1 MFNIIALAICI
12 LVITVLYDRYIQK
25 YKPDSTLALYHKLQD
40 YLLNKSTMTKKAIIW
55 IHIPYKYNAR
65 DWDSFYSRSSTN
77 LNMPYQYL
85 TIKSIIDK
93 HPDYHICLI
102 DDDSFNKLI
111 PNWEL
116 NVSTVAEPSRDKVR
130 LLAILKLLDL
140 YGGMVV
146 PSSFLCLKSMDP
158 LYQDTLES
166 PFIISNLDMTFN
178 PDGDF
183 LPDPSFMGCQK
194 NNPWIQSFIQFM
206 EILVSRDY
214 TNNSVIRG
222 DINKW
227 CLSQI
232 NLGKVNLLDPS
243 KTGITDL
250 NRKPILL
257 DDWFEQVYI
266 ELDPDTYGIYIPQDE
281 LLKRNN
287 LNWFCYLEPSKIYET
302 DNILAKYF
310 TLAS

>member
-12 LVITVLYDRYIQK
+12 LVIAVLYNRYIQK
-25 YKPDSTLALYHKLQD
+25 YLTDPNLELYYKLQD
-40 YLLNKSTMTKKAIIW
+40 YLLNKSTVAKKAIIW

-65 DWDSFYSRSSTN
+65 QWDSFYSRSSTN
-77 LNMPYQYL
+77 LNIPYQYL

-111 PNWEL
+111 PNWTL
-116 NVSTVAEPSRDKVR
+116 NVSNVAEPSRDKVR
-130 LLAILKLLDL
+130 LLAILNLLDL
-140 YGGMVV
+140 YGGMII
-146 PSSFLCLKSMDP
+146 PSSFLCLKSLDS
-158 LYQDTLES
+158 LYQETINT
-166 PFIISNLDMTFN
+166 PFIISNLDKTLD

-183 LPDPSFMGCQK
+183 LPDPSFMGSNK
-194 NNPWIQSFIQFM
+194 NNSWIKEFIQFM
-206 EILVSRDY
+206 EILVSKDY

-227 CLSQI
+227 CMEQI
-232 NLGKVNLLDPS
+232 NFGNVDEIDPT
-243 KTGITDL
+243 KTGITDI

-257 DDWFEQVYI
+257 DNWFEQSFI
-266 ELDPDTYGIYIPQDE
+266 ELDSEAYGIYIPNEE
-281 LLKRNN
+281 LLSRNN
-287 LNWFCYLEPSKIYET
+287 LNWFCYLQPNEIYDT

-310 TLAS
+310 TLAT